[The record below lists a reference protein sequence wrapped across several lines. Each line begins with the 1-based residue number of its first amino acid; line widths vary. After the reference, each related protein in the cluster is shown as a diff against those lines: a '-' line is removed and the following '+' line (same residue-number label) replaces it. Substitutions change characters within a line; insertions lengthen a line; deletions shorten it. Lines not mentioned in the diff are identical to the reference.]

1 MKWKR
6 SGRKPKRSNVRH
18 KRLELS
24 LLSEPDPKSGA
35 STNSANAAE
44 IENLA
49 EIQNSLRC
57 RGEEFGCKITAF
69 FWNMQE
75 NSQTFYH
82 ILPNGVKIVHRWTP
96 SPVAYVGVMVG
107 AGTRHELPEENGMAH
122 YIEHCLFKGTN
133 HHSARQ
139 IIHAIEGIGG
149 EINAYTTKEETT
161 FYAAILAEHVQL
173 TLHLIA
179 EMILEPAFKK
189 EETDKERMVIM
200 DEIESYNDSPSEL
213 IYDDFESL
221 VFAGSSLALPI
232 LGTKKTLKHLSS
244 KPDYAKNWLH
254 AHYTPDRMVVF
265 CQGNVKPDKIFRLA
279 EREFGALPRTTRSL
293 SEPTVNAKVTIPSV
307 REATYKRHTH
317 QIHAMLGGRA
327 YPLGHEKQLA
337 MFLLNN
343 ILGGGSLN
351 SRLNLSL
358 REAKGLV
365 YTVESTYTPL
375 SDTGYWCVYW
385 ACDPEDYGYSL
396 GLVRQELLKLRT
408 TPLTESGLKHALQ
421 QLRGQLAI
429 SAQNQE
435 NSALAMA
442 KSMLYHGYAPEW
454 QDTFA
459 KIAQTSS
466 QTLQDVANELFC
478 DKNSYILTYN

>member
-1 MKWKR
+1 
-6 SGRKPKRSNVRH
+6 
-18 KRLELS
+18 
-24 LLSEPDPKSGA
+24 
-35 STNSANAAE
+35 
-44 IENLA
+44 
-49 EIQNSLRC
+49 
-57 RGEEFGCKITAF
+57 
-69 FWNMQE
+69 MQE
-75 NSQTFYH
+75 NNKTFYH

-107 AGTRHELPEENGMAH
+107 AGTRDELPEENGMAH
-122 YIEHCLFKGTN
+122 YIEHCVFKGTT

-139 IIHAIEGIGG
+139 IIHSIEGIGG

-221 VFAGSSLALPI
+221 VFAGSSLAQPI
-232 LGTKKTLKHLSS
+232 LGTRKTLRHLSA
-244 KPDYAKNWLH
+244 KPDYAKQWMA
-254 AHYTPDRMVVF
+254 AHYRPERMVVF

-279 EREFGALPRTTRSL
+279 EKEFGDLPISGKDQYKTSTCPGLAPNEPDTIRTA
-293 SEPTVNAKVTIPSV
+293 V
-307 REATYKRHTH
+307 YKKHTH

-327 YPLGHEKQLA
+327 YPLGHERQLG

-358 REAKGLV
+358 RESKGLV

-385 ACDPEDYGYSL
+385 ACDPEDHAHCL
-396 GLVRQELLKLRT
+396 ELTRKELQKLKE
-408 TPLTESGLKHALQ
+408 TPLSESALRNALT

-442 KSMLYHGYAPEW
+442 KSMLYHGSAPEW
-454 QDTFA
+454 QQTFE
-459 KIAQTSS
+459 KIAKTSAKELIEIS
-466 QTLQDVANELFC
+466 NELFS
-478 DKNSYILTYN
+478 DENLYILTYN

>member
-1 MKWKR
+1 
-6 SGRKPKRSNVRH
+6 
-18 KRLELS
+18 
-24 LLSEPDPKSGA
+24 
-35 STNSANAAE
+35 
-44 IENLA
+44 
-49 EIQNSLRC
+49 
-57 RGEEFGCKITAF
+57 
-69 FWNMQE
+69 MQE

-96 SPVAYVGVMVG
+96 SPVAYIGVMVG
-107 AGTRHELPEENGMAH
+107 AGTRDEAPEQNGMAH
-122 YIEHCLFKGTN
+122 YIEHCVFKGTA

-161 FYAAILAEHVQL
+161 FYAAILTEHVQL

-189 EETDKERMVIM
+189 EETDKERMVIL

-213 IYDDFESL
+213 IYDDFENL
-221 VFAGSSLALPI
+221 VFSGSPLAQPI
-232 LGTKKTLKHLSS
+232 LGTKKTLRHISS
-244 KPDYAKNWLH
+244 KPEYAKAWM
-254 AHYTPDRMVVF
+254 AQHYTPDRMVVF
-265 CQGNVKPDKIFRLA
+265 CQGDIKPDRIFRLA
-279 EREFGALPRTTRSL
+279 EREFGHLSAQRSYSASGL
-293 SEPTVNAKVTIPSV
+293 SAQRSV
-307 REATYKRHTH
+307 SASGLTAHEHERSFKKHTH
-317 QIHAMLGGRA
+317 QVHAMLGGRA
-327 YPLGHEKQLA
+327 YALGHERQLA

-358 REAKGLV
+358 RESKGLV

-375 SDTGYWCVYW
+375 SDTGYWCIYW
-385 ACDPEDYGYSL
+385 ACDPEDYKYSL
-396 GLVRQELLKLRT
+396 DLVRHELDKLRE
-408 TPLTESGLKHALQ
+408 TPMSEASLRKAII

-442 KSMLYHGYAPEW
+442 KSMLYRNNAPNW
-454 QDTFA
+454 QETMD
-459 KIAQTSS
+459 KIAKTSPQQIS
-466 QTLQDVANELFC
+466 EIANELFLPE
-478 DKNSYILTYN
+478 NRYILTYE

>member
-1 MKWKR
+1 
-6 SGRKPKRSNVRH
+6 
-18 KRLELS
+18 
-24 LLSEPDPKSGA
+24 
-35 STNSANAAE
+35 
-44 IENLA
+44 
-49 EIQNSLRC
+49 
-57 RGEEFGCKITAF
+57 
-69 FWNMQE
+69 MQE

-107 AGTRHELPEENGMAH
+107 AGTRDEAPEENGMAH
-122 YIEHCLFKGTN
+122 YIEHCVFKGTA

-179 EMILEPAFKK
+179 EMILQPSFKK
-189 EETDKERMVIM
+189 EETDKERMVIL
-200 DEIESYNDSPSEL
+200 DEIESYNDQPSEL
-213 IYDDFESL
+213 IYDDFENL
-221 VFAGSSLALPI
+221 VFAGSSLAMPI
-232 LGTKKTLKHLSS
+232 LGTKKTLKHISS
-244 KPDYAKNWLH
+244 KRDYALNWM
-254 AHYTPDRMVVF
+254 ARHYTPERMVVF
-265 CQGNVKPDKIFRLA
+265 CQGNVKPEKIFRIAEKEFGNIPINRNNRNNRNNPNNQISA
-279 EREFGALPRTTRSL
+279 ERERSF
-293 SEPTVNAKVTIPSV
+293 
-307 REATYKRHTH
+307 KRHTH
-317 QIHAMLGGRA
+317 QVHAMLGGRA
-327 YPLGHEKQLA
+327 YEIGHEKQLA

-358 REAKGLV
+358 RESKGLV

-375 SDTGYWCVYW
+375 SDTGYWCIYW
-385 ACDPEDYGYSL
+385 ACDPEDYPYSL
-396 GLVRQELLKLRT
+396 ELVQHELDKLRT
-408 TPLTESGLKHALQ
+408 TPLTESGVQHALQ

-442 KSMLYHGYAPEW
+442 KSMLYHGAAPLW
-454 QDTFA
+454 QETFD
-459 KIAQTSS
+459 KIAQTSA
-466 QTLQDVANELFC
+466 QDLLNVANELFC
-478 DKNSYILTYN
+478 AQKSFILTYI

>member
-1 MKWKR
+1 
-6 SGRKPKRSNVRH
+6 
-18 KRLELS
+18 
-24 LLSEPDPKSGA
+24 
-35 STNSANAAE
+35 
-44 IENLA
+44 
-49 EIQNSLRC
+49 
-57 RGEEFGCKITAF
+57 
-69 FWNMQE
+69 MQE
-75 NSQTFYH
+75 NTQTFYH
-82 ILPNGVKIVHRWTP
+82 ILPNGVKIVHRQTP

-107 AGTRHELPEENGMAH
+107 AGTRDEKPEENGMAH
-122 YIEHCLFKGTN
+122 YIEHCVFKGTA

-139 IIHAIEGIGG
+139 IISSIEGIGG

-179 EMILEPAFKK
+179 EMIMEPAFKK
-189 EETDKERMVIM
+189 EETDKERMVIL

-221 VFAGSSLALPI
+221 VFDGSSLALPI
-232 LGTKKTLKHLSS
+232 LGTKKTLKHIS
-244 KPDYAKNWLH
+244 AKASYPLEWMK
-254 AHYTPDRMVVF
+254 AHYRPEKMVVF
-265 CQGNVKPDKIFRLA
+265 CQGDVKPERIFKLA
-279 EREFGALPRTTRSL
+279 EKEFGGLRSACK
-293 SEPTVNAKVTIPSV
+293 SSGNAFTQVNGTLMEGKRNVNDPLKS
-307 REATYKRHTH
+307 RNATYKKHTH
-317 QIHAMLGGRA
+317 QVHAMLGGKA
-327 YPLGHEKQLA
+327 FEIGHEHQLA

-358 REAKGLV
+358 RESKGLV

-385 ACDPEDYGYSL
+385 ACDPEDYEQSL
-396 GLVRQELLKLRT
+396 GLVENELDALRT
-408 TPLTESGLKHALQ
+408 KPLSVTALRQ
-421 QLRGQLAI
+421 AKVQLRGQMAI

-442 KSMLYHGYAPEW
+442 KSMLYRGYSPEW
-454 QDTFA
+454 QETFA

-466 QTLQDVANELFC
+466 QELIEVANVLFSLE
-478 DKNSYILTYN
+478 NRYILTYK

>member
-1 MKWKR
+1 
-6 SGRKPKRSNVRH
+6 
-18 KRLELS
+18 
-24 LLSEPDPKSGA
+24 
-35 STNSANAAE
+35 
-44 IENLA
+44 
-49 EIQNSLRC
+49 
-57 RGEEFGCKITAF
+57 
-69 FWNMQE
+69 MQE

-107 AGTRHELPEENGMAH
+107 AGTRHETPEENGMAH
-122 YIEHCLFKGTN
+122 YIEHCVFKGTA

-179 EMILEPAFKK
+179 EMIWEPTFRK

-221 VFAGSSLALPI
+221 VFAGSSLEMPI
-232 LGTKKTLKHLSS
+232 LGTKKTLRHISS
-244 KPDYAKNWLH
+244 KPSYPLEWMKT
-254 AHYTPDRMVVF
+254 HYTPDRMVVF
-265 CQGNVKPDKIFRLA
+265 CQGNVKPEKIFRLA
-279 EREFGALPRTTRSL
+279 EKEFGSLPTQPQKTPNPDGQ
-293 SEPTVNAKVTIPSV
+293 PTVNRQSTDGQSTCKFEVSY
-307 REATYKRHTH
+307 RKNTH
-317 QIHAMLGGRA
+317 QVHAMLGGKA
-327 YPLGHEKQLA
+327 YPLGHERQLA

-358 REAKGLV
+358 RESKGLV

-375 SDTGYWCVYW
+375 SDTGYWCIYW
-385 ACDPEDYGYSL
+385 ACDPEDYAQSL
-396 GLVRQELLKLRT
+396 ALVQKELDKLRE
-408 TPLTESGLKHALQ
+408 TPLTPSALRHALI

-435 NSALAMA
+435 NAALAMA
-442 KSMLYHGYAPEW
+442 KSMLYHGSAPDW
-454 QDTFA
+454 QQTFE
-459 KIAQTSS
+459 KISLTTPQE
-466 QTLQDVANELFC
+466 LFDVANDLFLAQ
-478 DKNSYILTYN
+478 NRYILTYK

>member
-1 MKWKR
+1 
-6 SGRKPKRSNVRH
+6 
-18 KRLELS
+18 
-24 LLSEPDPKSGA
+24 
-35 STNSANAAE
+35 
-44 IENLA
+44 
-49 EIQNSLRC
+49 
-57 RGEEFGCKITAF
+57 
-69 FWNMQE
+69 MQE
-75 NSQTFYH
+75 NTQTFYH

-107 AGTRHELPEENGMAH
+107 AGTRDEQPEENGMAH
-122 YIEHCLFKGTN
+122 YIEHCVFKGTT
-133 HHSARQ
+133 HRSARQ

-161 FYAAILAEHVQL
+161 FYAAILCEHVQL

-179 EMILEPAFKK
+179 EMLLEPAFKK
-189 EETDKERMVIM
+189 EETDKERMVIL

-221 VFAGSSLALPI
+221 VFSGTSLAMPI
-232 LGTKKTLKHLSS
+232 LGTRKTLRHISS
-244 KPDYAKNWLH
+244 NPDYAKRWMGG
-254 AHYTPDRMVVF
+254 HYRPERMVVF
-265 CQGNVKPDKIFRLA
+265 CQGNIAAERIFRLA
-279 EREFGALPRTTRSL
+279 EKEFGHLTAETGLTATRSY
-293 SEPTVNAKVTIPSV
+293 SVSGPTANE
-307 REATYKRHTH
+307 RERSFRKHTH
-317 QIHAMLGGRA
+317 QVHAMLGGKA
-327 YPLGHEKQLA
+327 YPLGHENQLA

-358 REAKGLV
+358 RENKGLV

-385 ACDPEDYGYSL
+385 ACDPEDYAQSL
-396 GLVRQELLKLRT
+396 SIVRHELDKLRT
-408 TPLTESGLKHALQ
+408 VPLTESGLRHALD

-442 KSMLYHGYAPEW
+442 KSMLYHGAAPSW
-454 QDTFA
+454 QETMQKIEQTTILQLQQVA
-459 KIAQTSS
+459 KEVFEAQNT
-466 QTLQDVANELFC
+466 
-478 DKNSYILTYN
+478 YILTYE

>member
-1 MKWKR
+1 
-6 SGRKPKRSNVRH
+6 
-18 KRLELS
+18 
-24 LLSEPDPKSGA
+24 
-35 STNSANAAE
+35 
-44 IENLA
+44 
-49 EIQNSLRC
+49 
-57 RGEEFGCKITAF
+57 
-69 FWNMQE
+69 MQE

-107 AGTRHELPEENGMAH
+107 AGTRDESPEMNGMAH
-122 YIEHCLFKGTN
+122 YIEHCVFKGTN
-133 HHSARQ
+133 HHSARA

-161 FYAAILAEHVQL
+161 FYAAILTEHVQL

-189 EETDKERMVIM
+189 EETDKERMVIL

-213 IYDDFESL
+213 IYDDFENL
-221 VFAGSSLALPI
+221 VFAGSSLAMPI
-232 LGTKKTLKHLSS
+232 LGTQKTLKHLSS
-244 KPDYAKNWLH
+244 KRDYALTWM
-254 AHYTPDRMVVF
+254 AQHYAPDRMVVF
-265 CQGNVKPDKIFRLA
+265 CQGNIKPERIFRIA
-279 EREFGALPRTTRSL
+279 EKEFGALTRTPRNPRTPS
-293 SEPTVNAKVTIPSV
+293 IPSYSEKE
-307 REATYKRHTH
+307 RSFKRHTH
-317 QIHAMLGGRA
+317 QVHAMLGGRA
-327 YPLGHEKQLA
+327 YEIGHERQLA

-358 REAKGLV
+358 RESKGLV

-385 ACDPEDYGYSL
+385 ACDPEDFEHSKD
-396 GLVRQELLKLRT
+396 LVRKELDRLAT
-408 TPLTESGLKHALQ
+408 TPLTESALRHSLV

-442 KSMLYHGYAPEW
+442 KSVLYRGHAPKWEE
-454 QDTFA
+454 TMR
-459 KIAQTSS
+459 KIEQTS
-466 QTLQDVANELFC
+466 TELLQKVAQETFEAQ
-478 DKNSYILTYN
+478 KSFILTYE

>member
-1 MKWKR
+1 
-6 SGRKPKRSNVRH
+6 
-18 KRLELS
+18 
-24 LLSEPDPKSGA
+24 
-35 STNSANAAE
+35 
-44 IENLA
+44 
-49 EIQNSLRC
+49 
-57 RGEEFGCKITAF
+57 
-69 FWNMQE
+69 MQE

-82 ILPNGVKIVHRWTP
+82 ILPNGVKIVHRHTP

-107 AGTRHELPEENGMAH
+107 AGTRDEMPEENGMAH
-122 YIEHCLFKGTN
+122 YIEHCVFKGTA

-179 EMILEPAFKK
+179 EMVLEPTFKK
-189 EETDKERMVIM
+189 EETDKERMVIL

-213 IYDDFESL
+213 IYDDFENL
-221 VFAGSSLALPI
+221 VFSGSSLEMPI
-232 LGTKKTLKHLSS
+232 LGSKKTLRHISS
-244 KPDYAKNWLH
+244 KPSYPLQWMKN
-254 AHYTPDRMVVF
+254 HYRPERMVVF
-265 CQGNVKPDKIFRLA
+265 CQGNVKPERFFRLA
-279 EREFGALPRTTRSL
+279 EREFGHLTTPSTQ
-293 SEPTVNAKVTIPSV
+293 SSPSTPIPSDYPPE
-307 REATYKRHTH
+307 RERSFRKHTH
-317 QIHAMLGGRA
+317 QVHAMLGGRA
-327 YPLGHEKQLA
+327 YPLGHENQLA

-358 REAKGLV
+358 RESRGLV

-385 ACDPEDYGYSL
+385 ACDPQDYELSL
-396 GLVRQELLKLRT
+396 ELVRRELDKLRE
-408 TPLTESGLKHALQ
+408 TPLTEAALRHALV

-442 KSMLYHGYAPEW
+442 KSMLYRNCAPDWEETMR
-454 QDTFA
+454 QIEHTTTG
-459 KIAQTSS
+459 KLLQVAQ
-466 QTLQDVANELFC
+466 EIFEG
-478 DKNSYILTYN
+478 KNAYILTYK

>member
-1 MKWKR
+1 
-6 SGRKPKRSNVRH
+6 
-18 KRLELS
+18 
-24 LLSEPDPKSGA
+24 
-35 STNSANAAE
+35 
-44 IENLA
+44 
-49 EIQNSLRC
+49 
-57 RGEEFGCKITAF
+57 
-69 FWNMQE
+69 MQE

-82 ILPNGVKIVHRWTP
+82 IFPNGVKIVHRWTP

-107 AGTRHELPEENGMAH
+107 AGTRDEQPAENGMAH
-122 YIEHCLFKGTN
+122 YIEHCVFKGTN

-179 EMILEPAFKK
+179 EMLLEPSFKK
-189 EETDKERMVIM
+189 EETDKERMVIL

-213 IYDDFESL
+213 IYDDFENL
-221 VFAGSSLALPI
+221 VFAGSSLAQPI
-232 LGTKKTLKHLSS
+232 LGTRKTLRHLSS
-244 KPDYAKNWLH
+244 KPDYARRWM
-254 AHYTPDRMVVF
+254 AEHYTPERMVVF
-265 CQGNVKPDKIFRLA
+265 CQGNVKPEKIFRIA
-279 EREFGALPRTTRSL
+279 EREFGSL
-293 SEPTVNAKVTIPSV
+293 SRDHMEPRKPRDLVVCPPEHERSFK
-307 REATYKRHTH
+307 KHTH
-317 QIHAMLGGRA
+317 QVHAMLGGRA

-337 MFLLNN
+337 LFLLNN

-358 REAKGLV
+358 RESRGLV

-385 ACDPEDYGYSL
+385 ACDPEDYAQSL
-396 GLVRQELLKLRT
+396 ELIAHEQEILRT
-408 TPLTESGLKHALQ
+408 KPLSDSALHHALQ

-442 KSMLYHGYAPEW
+442 KSMLYHGSAPEW
-454 QDTFA
+454 QETFA
-459 KIAQTSS
+459 KIAQTSAQS
-466 QTLQDVANELFC
+466 LQDVANDLFC
-478 DKNSYILTYN
+478 DQNRYILTYN

>member
-1 MKWKR
+1 
-6 SGRKPKRSNVRH
+6 
-18 KRLELS
+18 
-24 LLSEPDPKSGA
+24 
-35 STNSANAAE
+35 
-44 IENLA
+44 
-49 EIQNSLRC
+49 
-57 RGEEFGCKITAF
+57 
-69 FWNMQE
+69 MQE

-82 ILPNGVKIVHRWTP
+82 NLPNGVKIVHRWTP

-107 AGTRHELPEENGMAH
+107 AGTRDELPEENGMAH
-122 YIEHCLFKGTN
+122 YIEHCVFKGTT

-213 IYDDFESL
+213 IYDDFENL
-221 VFAGSSLALPI
+221 VFAGSSLAMPI
-232 LGTKKTLKHLSS
+232 LGTKKTLRHLSS
-244 KPDYAKNWLH
+244 KPEYAKRWMAEN
-254 AHYTPDRMVVF
+254 YTPDRMVVF
-265 CQGNVKPDKIFRLA
+265 CQGNVKPEKIFHIA
-279 EREFGALPRTTRSL
+279 EKEFGSLTRNPRSPRLPSSPSFSEHERSF
-293 SEPTVNAKVTIPSV
+293 
-307 REATYKRHTH
+307 KRHTH
-317 QIHAMLGGRA
+317 QVHAMLGGWA
-327 YPLGHEKQLA
+327 YKIGHENQLA

-365 YTVESTYTPL
+365 YTIESTYTPL
-375 SDTGYWCVYW
+375 SDTGYWCIYW
-385 ACDPEDYGYSL
+385 ACDPDDYEQCL
-396 GLVRQELLKLRT
+396 GLVQKELGKLKE
-408 TPLTESGLKHALQ
+408 TPLTESALRHAFA

-435 NSALAMA
+435 NSALALA
-442 KSMLYHGYAPEW
+442 KSVLYRGYAPSW
-454 QDTFA
+454 QETMHE
-459 KIAQTSS
+459 IEHTSS
-466 QTLQDVANELFC
+466 HKLQEIALETFEPSNA
-478 DKNSYILTYN
+478 YILTYK

>member
-1 MKWKR
+1 
-6 SGRKPKRSNVRH
+6 
-18 KRLELS
+18 
-24 LLSEPDPKSGA
+24 
-35 STNSANAAE
+35 
-44 IENLA
+44 
-49 EIQNSLRC
+49 
-57 RGEEFGCKITAF
+57 
-69 FWNMQE
+69 MQE
-75 NSQTFYH
+75 NNQTFYH
-82 ILPNGVKIVHRWTP
+82 ILPNGVKIVHRRTP

-107 AGTRHELPEENGMAH
+107 AGTRDEQPEENGMAH
-122 YIEHCLFKGTN
+122 YIEHCVFKGTE

-139 IIHAIEGIGG
+139 IIHSIEGIGG

-179 EMILEPAFKK
+179 EMLLQPTFKK

-213 IYDDFESL
+213 IFDDFESL
-221 VFAGSSLALPI
+221 VFAGSSLAQPI
-232 LGTKKTLKHLSS
+232 LGTRKTLRHISS
-244 KPDYAKNWLH
+244 KPEYAKQWM
-254 AHYTPDRMVVF
+254 AKHYRPERMVVF
-265 CQGNVKPDKIFRLA
+265 CQGDVKPEKIFRLA
-279 EREFGALPRTTRSL
+279 EKEFGHLVESRKTKDRPSDSKTLSSLREQSERPLYFERERS
-293 SEPTVNAKVTIPSV
+293 
-307 REATYKRHTH
+307 YKKHTH
-317 QIHAMLGGRA
+317 QVHAMLGGRA
-327 YPLGHEKQLA
+327 YPLGHERQLG

-358 REAKGLV
+358 RESKGLV

-385 ACDPEDYGYSL
+385 ACDSEDYEQSL
-396 GLVRQELLKLRT
+396 DLVRRELAILRES
-408 TPLTESGLKHALQ
+408 PLTDAALRKAIV

-442 KSMLYHGYAPEW
+442 KSMLYHGCAPEW
-454 QDTFA
+454 QQTFE
-459 KIAQTSS
+459 KIAKSS
-466 QTLQDVANELFC
+466 SKELIEISNELFLDEKC
-478 DKNSYILTYN
+478 YILTYC

>member
-1 MKWKR
+1 
-6 SGRKPKRSNVRH
+6 
-18 KRLELS
+18 
-24 LLSEPDPKSGA
+24 
-35 STNSANAAE
+35 
-44 IENLA
+44 
-49 EIQNSLRC
+49 
-57 RGEEFGCKITAF
+57 
-69 FWNMQE
+69 MQE

-107 AGTRHELPEENGMAH
+107 TGTRDERPEENGMAH
-122 YIEHCLFKGTN
+122 YIEHCVFKGTE

-161 FYAAILAEHVQL
+161 FYAAILCEHVQL

-179 EMILEPAFKK
+179 EMLLEPSFKK

-221 VFAGSSLALPI
+221 VFDGSSLALPI
-232 LGTKKTLKHLSS
+232 LGTKKSIRHISS
-244 KPDYAKNWLH
+244 KPAYAKEWM
-254 AHYTPDRMVVF
+254 AQHYTPDRMVVF
-265 CQGNVKPDKIFRLA
+265 CQGNIKPEKIFRLA
-279 EREFGALPRTTRSL
+279 EREFGTMPRRGFGTIPVCIGNIVERRSTD
-293 SEPTVNAKVTIPSV
+293 SQPTVKHDVSTPSE
-307 REATYKRHTH
+307 RERTFKRHTH
-317 QIHAMLGGRA
+317 QVHAMLGGRA
-327 YPLGHEKQLA
+327 YEIGHEKQLP
-337 MFLLNN
+337 MFLINN

-365 YTVESTYTPL
+365 YTIESTYTPL

-385 ACDPEDYGYSL
+385 ACDAEDYGNSL
-396 GLVRQELLKLRT
+396 GLVRKELDVLREKPLSEAALKKAMT
-408 TPLTESGLKHALQ
+408 

-442 KSMLYHGYAPEW
+442 KSVLYQGQAPSW
-454 QDTFA
+454 QETMG
-459 KIAQTSS
+459 KIEQTTPE
-466 QTLQDVANELFC
+466 QLQNVALELLNPV
-478 DKNSYILTYN
+478 DNYILKYE